1 MFDIKNNYKRHI
13 DIMMNS
19 NCKGQGKYRKSKHT
33 LISINCKLTYAHPL
47 RNNLTYSTRVLVDF
61 LSTVSPRTDRTTQHT
76 RQTNRPAAHQL
87 RKLVRIR
94 ARSRPT
100 NMNAY
105 NALYRKKIVS
115 LTHLLKNQV

>member
-47 RNNLTYSTRVLVDF
+47 RNNLTYSTRVLVFCQQYHRELTGQRNTRDKP
-61 LSTVSPRTDRTTQHT
+61 TDRPRTNYENSFAFAHDRAQ
-76 RQTNRPAAHQL
+76 
-87 RKLVRIR
+87 
-94 ARSRPT
+94 PT
-100 NMNAY
+100 
-105 NALYRKKIVS
+105 
-115 LTHLLKNQV
+115 